1 MFALVIW
8 DRRARRL
15 ILARN
20 RIGKKPLY
28 YAATA
33 DTFLF
38 GSEIKALLTW
48 PGPPRA
54 TDLSAIDRYLT
65 WCYMPTL
72 SPRSKEF
79 ANSQLLTTLSSRRVP
94 TASWSWSA
102 PVIGITPARRYRT
115 IIELRCELAE
125 QLENP
130 MRLRMASDVP
140 LGAFL
145 SGGVDSFAVVA
156 MMARIAG
163 GTVKTFS
170 KWVFGKKHN
179 ETGYARMAAQRYAIE
194 HQELVAEPDAVAVL
208 PRLVWHY
215 GEPFADPIRDA
226 DLLPLPGGASNGDR
240 RT

>member
-1 MFALVIW
+1 MHGMFALEIW
-8 DRRARRL
+8 NRRARRL

-54 TDLSAIDRYLT
+54 TDLSAIDRYVT
-65 WCYMPTL
+65 WGYMPTL
-72 SPRSKEF
+72 YTAFKGIRKLAAAHYLRRGAYRRLHGVGVRPLLASPPRGG
-79 ANSQLLTTLSSRRVP
+79 
-94 TASWSWSA
+94 TA
-102 PVIGITPARRYRT
+102 

-156 MMARIAG
+156 MMARIGG

-170 KWVFGKKHN
+170 KRVFGKKYN
-179 ETGYARMAAQRYAIE
+179 ETRYARMVAQRYAIE
-194 HQELVAEPDAVAVL
+194 HQKLVAEPDAVAVL
-208 PRLVWHY
+208 LGSTPAQ
-215 GEPFADPIRDA
+215 GPQIRA
-226 DLLPLPGGASNGDR
+226 FEEHPCRRYPLRS
-240 RT
+240 